1 MMDFDEFK
9 EKVKDN
15 IINYLPMQY
24 GKANVSLL
32 SVVKNNDVQ
41 LTGLMIRLVE
51 NNIAP
56 FIYLDRYYEQYQ
68 NGMELPDIMKDIAEL
83 RVSSE
88 QSVKLDISRIT
99 DFNQVKDNIICKLIN
114 GDMNEEYL
122 ADKPYTQ
129 IEDMAV
135 IYVIDLGSGAEGHMS
150 SPITYDLMKRYGVD
164 TQMLHEIAIHNLAK
178 SEIVFK
184 SMKDALM
191 EIMFPDGVPEEDPLA
206 EILSAEDE
214 IPMYVLSNA
223 EKLNGAASVL
233 DKDTMETISE
243 MLGGDFVVIPSS
255 IHEVIIL
262 PMDDNVDKD
271 ELEGI
276 IREVNTGQVAP
287 EERLSYHAYQYDS
300 GKHALMRMDKK
311 EELAIQQQ
319 QDNQQNNHMHTRRS
333 R

>member
-15 IINYLPMQY
+15 IKNYLPMQY
-24 GKANVSLL
+24 EKANVSLQ

-41 LTGLMIRLVE
+41 LTGLMIRLEE

-191 EIMFPDGVPEEDPLA
+191 EIMFPDGGPEEDPLA

>member
-9 EKVKDN
+9 EKVKYN
-15 IINYLPMQY
+15 IKSYLPMQY
-24 GKANVSLL
+24 EKANVSLQ

-41 LTGLMIRLVE
+41 LTGLMIRLEE

-56 FIYLDRYYEQYQ
+56 FIYLDHYYEQYQ

>member
-15 IINYLPMQY
+15 IKNYLPMQY
-24 GKANVSLL
+24 EKANVSLQ

-41 LTGLMIRLVE
+41 LTGLMIRLEE

-214 IPMYVLSNA
+214 IPMYILSNA

>member
-15 IINYLPMQY
+15 IKNYLPMQY
-24 GKANVSLL
+24 EKANVSLQ

-41 LTGLMIRLVE
+41 LTGLMIRLEE

-68 NGMELPDIMKDIAEL
+68 NGMELLDIMKDIAEL

>member
-1 MMDFDEFK
+1 MMDLDEFK

-15 IINYLPMQY
+15 IKSYLPMQY
-24 GKANVSLL
+24 EKANVSLQ

-41 LTGLMIRLVE
+41 LTGLMIRLEE

-56 FIYLDRYYEQYQ
+56 FIYLDHYYEQYQ

-135 IYVIDLGSGAEGHMS
+135 IYVIDLGSGAEGH
-150 SPITYDLMKRYGVD
+150 
-164 TQMLHEIAIHNLAK
+164 
-178 SEIVFK
+178 
-184 SMKDALM
+184 
-191 EIMFPDGVPEEDPLA
+191 DGVPEEDPLA

>member
-15 IINYLPMQY
+15 IKSYLPMQY
-24 GKANVSLL
+24 EKANVSLQ

-41 LTGLMIRLVE
+41 LTGLMIRLEE

-56 FIYLDRYYEQYQ
+56 FIYLDHYYEQYQ

-129 IEDMAV
+129 
-135 IYVIDLGSGAEGHMS
+135 
-150 SPITYDLMKRYGVD
+150 
-164 TQMLHEIAIHNLAK
+164 
-178 SEIVFK
+178 
-184 SMKDALM
+184 
-191 EIMFPDGVPEEDPLA
+191 
-206 EILSAEDE
+206 
-214 IPMYVLSNA
+214 
-223 EKLNGAASVL
+223 
-233 DKDTMETISE
+233 
-243 MLGGDFVVIPSS
+243 

>member
-1 MMDFDEFK
+1 MDFDEFK

-15 IINYLPMQY
+15 IKNYLPMQY
-24 GKANVSLL
+24 EKANVSLQ

-41 LTGLMIRLVE
+41 LTGLMIRLEE

>member
-15 IINYLPMQY
+15 IKNYLPMQY
-24 GKANVSLL
+24 EKANVSLQ

-41 LTGLMIRLVE
+41 LTGLMIRLEE

-122 ADKPYTQ
+122 ADKPYTR

>member
-15 IINYLPMQY
+15 IKNYLPMQY
-24 GKANVSLL
+24 EKANVSLQ

-41 LTGLMIRLVE
+41 LTGLMIRLEE

-276 IREVNTGQVAP
+276 IREVNTSQVAP

>member
-15 IINYLPMQY
+15 IKNYLPMQY
-24 GKANVSLL
+24 EKANVSLQ

-41 LTGLMIRLVE
+41 LTGLMIRLEE

-191 EIMFPDGVPEEDPLA
+191 EIMFPDGVSEEDPLA

>member
-15 IINYLPMQY
+15 IKSYLPMQY
-24 GKANVSLL
+24 EKANVSLQ

-41 LTGLMIRLVE
+41 LTGLMIRLEE

-56 FIYLDRYYEQYQ
+56 FIYLDHYYEQYQ

-135 IYVIDLGSGAEGHMS
+135 IYV
-150 SPITYDLMKRYGVD
+150 
-164 TQMLHEIAIHNLAK
+164 
-178 SEIVFK
+178 
-184 SMKDALM
+184 MKDALM